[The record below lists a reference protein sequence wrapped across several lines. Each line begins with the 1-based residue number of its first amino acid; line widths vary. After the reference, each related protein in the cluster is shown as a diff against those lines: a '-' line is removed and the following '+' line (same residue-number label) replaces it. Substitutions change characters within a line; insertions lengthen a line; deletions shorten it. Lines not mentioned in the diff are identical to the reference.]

1 MEKITIRIYNE
12 TEQKGIPRK
21 ALQTSITSV
30 LQHFGKRNAQ
40 INIILTDDKTILEM
54 NKKFLNHNY
63 ITDVISFDLSESEEL
78 ILGEIYICLPQAER
92 QAKEYKT
99 TFKNELLRLA
109 IHGILHILGFDDSTS
124 KEKKEM
130 TRLENYFLNHQ

>member
-1 MEKITIRIYNE
+1 
-12 TEQKGIPRK
+12 
-21 ALQTSITSV
+21 
-30 LQHFGKRNAQ
+30 
-40 INIILTDDKTILEM
+40 M

-63 ITDVISFDLSESEEL
+63 ITDVISFDLSESEDL
-78 ILGEIYICLPQAER
+78 IIGEIYICLPQTER
-92 QAKEYKT
+92 QAKEYKI